1 MKITGGRSKKF
12 IAILISLLVIG
23 GMLAKTKNVAADQK
37 TLRVIPFDIQISG
50 TGTVEWTDAS
60 KNSGSYSVKLS
71 AAPSSLA
78 SVGINAYTGT
88 INNLTSLSFYYQH
101 SPYADGVGPRMFL
114 FLQKG
119 NNYYLATTHC
129 VVTSNDWKK
138 ANAVPV
144 VSTNFFVD
152 EGKGIWDY
160 FPVNETGF
168 NQIGGRVKNLS
179 FAELQSALTG
189 AKVLFAGVYVQAGAG
204 EGPGGAYVDDIEI
217 NGITYY
223 GMIQDAVDTA
233 ADDDIIY
240 VSPGT
245 YNEEVVVSKRLFFTT
260 DPGETVDVTSFD
272 LRNAANISEGTFS
285 ADTVYVKT
293 GKSYPP
299 GGGMGDALNFVKDGG
314 EIEVE
319 GKEKEE
325 TCQNNRWEGDLT
337 INKSL
342 TLKSSSDTTG
352 EEVCLTD
359 KDNPAITITGGT
371 VTIENFILFGSTV
384 GVKAEGGQTTIRNSV
399 IINNTHGIIASGS
412 AKVDAA
418 YNWWGEKSGPYN
430 KTKNP
435 QGKGNDISDNVIF
448 CPFYKNK
455 ERTDLDRSLC
465 PPPSSPSSPA
475 NPSPKPPSC
484 DDQPPFGTPDLFQ
497 IDATANSATLYF
509 APASMP
515 YNKYFIA
522 YGYSEGDE
530 RFGVEFNQG
539 FSPGVIAYTIYCL
552 SPNTTYYFKVRPG
565 NGCMPGDWGNTMK
578 ATTTLGN
585 KVSKYYRYFPS
596 PALAAAK
603 PAGQPKQPTKTSPST
618 TPTLTP
624 AAKPTPSTTI
634 TPTAKPSPSQP
645 APTDNPASQ
654 APAKKHCFLFWCW

>member
-1 MKITGGRSKKF
+1 MKITEGRSKKF

-78 SVGINAYTGT
+78 SVGINAYTDT

-114 FLQKG
+114 FLQK
-119 NNYYLATTHC
+119 NDDYYVATTHC
-129 VVTSNDWKK
+129 VVANDKGWKK

-144 VSTNFFVD
+144 VSTDFFVN
-152 EGKGIWDY
+152 EENKIWDY
-160 FPVNETGF
+160 FQVDETGF
-168 NQIGGRVKNLS
+168 NQIGDRVENLA
-179 FAELQSALTG
+179 FAELQSALTD
-189 AKVLFAGVYVQAGAG
+189 ANVLFAGVYAQAGAE

-245 YNEEVVVSKRLFFTT
+245 YNEEVVVSKRLFFAT

-272 LRNAANISEGTFS
+272 LRNAANISDNSGTFS
-285 ADTVYVKT
+285 VETVYVKT
-293 GKSYPP
+293 GSPDFP
-299 GGGMGDALNFVKDGG
+299 GGGIGDALNFVKDSGKV
-314 EIEVE
+314 EVE

-325 TCQNNRWEGDLT
+325 TCQNNHWEGGLT

-342 TLKSSSDTTG
+342 TLKSSSDAAG

-359 KDNPAITITGGT
+359 ENNPAITIAGGT
-371 VTIENFILFGSTV
+371 VTIENFILFNSAV

-475 NPSPKPPSC
+475 NPSPQPPSC

-552 SPNTTYYFKVRPG
+552 SPNTAYYFKVRPG
-565 NGCMPGDWGNTMK
+565 NGCMPGEWGNTMK

-585 KVSKYYRYFPS
+585 KVSQYYRYFPS
-596 PALAAAK
+596 ATLTTTTKAK
-603 PAGQPKQPTKTSPST
+603 ATNQTAKVS
-618 TPTLTP
+618 LTP
-624 AAKPTPSTTI
+624 ALKPTPTAAI

-645 APTDNPASQ
+645 APTDTASQ
-654 APAKKHCFLFWCW
+654 APAKKRCFLFWCW

>member
-1 MKITGGRSKKF
+1 MKITEGRSKKF

-23 GMLAKTKNVAADQK
+23 GMLAKTKSVAADQK

-50 TGTVEWTDAS
+50 TGAVEWTNVS

-101 SPYADGVGPRMFL
+101 HPYADGVGPRMFL
-114 FLQKG
+114 FFQKDDD
-119 NNYYLATTHC
+119 YYLATTHC

-138 ANAVPV
+138 ANAVTGG
-144 VSTNFFVD
+144 SDDFFID

-160 FPVNETGF
+160 FPVDDTGLD
-168 NQIGGRVKNLS
+168 QIGPRTEYLT
-179 FAELQSALTG
+179 FAELQGALTG
-189 AKVLFAGVYVQAGAG
+189 ANVLFAGVYVQAGAE

-233 ADDDIIY
+233 ADNDTIY
-240 VSPGT
+240 VSPST
-245 YNEEVVVSKRLFFTT
+245 YNEEVVVSKQLFFAT

-272 LRNAANISEGTFS
+272 LRNTVNISDNSGAFS
-285 ADTVYVKT
+285 VETVYVKT

-299 GGGMGDALNFVKDGG
+299 GGGIGDALNFVKDSGKV
-314 EIEVE
+314 EVE

-325 TCQNNRWEGDLT
+325 TCQNNHWEGGLT

-342 TLKSSSDTTG
+342 TLKSSSDTAG

-359 KDNPAITITGGT
+359 ENNPAITITGGT
-371 VTIENFILFGSTV
+371 VTIENFILFNSAV

-399 IINNTHGIIASGS
+399 IVNNTHGIITSGS

-435 QGKGNDISDNVIF
+435 QGKGNDISDNVVF

-465 PPPSSPSSPA
+465 PPPPSPSSPA
-475 NPSPKPPSC
+475 NPSPRPPSC

-497 IDATANSATLYF
+497 IDTTANSATLYF

-515 YNKYFIA
+515 YNKYFVA

-552 SPNTTYYFKVRPG
+552 SPNATYYFKVRPG
-565 NGCMPGDWGNTMK
+565 NGCMPGAWGNTMK

-585 KVSKYYRYFPS
+585 KVSQYYRYFPS
-596 PALAAAK
+596 ATLTTTTKAK
-603 PAGQPKQPTKTSPST
+603 ATNQTTKVS
-618 TPTLTP
+618 LTP
-624 AAKPTPSTTI
+624 ALKPTPTVTV
-634 TPTAKPSPSQP
+634 TPTAKASPSQP

-654 APAKKHCFLFWCW
+654 APAKKRCFLFWCW